1 LPFIDYVHKSGK
13 KLAITLGAMSHGKV
27 AKHFANHN
35 FIHHSSLTQI
45 VMAGA

>member
-1 LPFIDYVHKSGK
+1 LPFIDYVHKSEK
-13 KLAITLGAMSHGKV
+13 KQDIASGVMSHGKV

-35 FIHHSSLTQI
+35 FFHQSSLTQI